1 MPAGTSASSNDCS
14 FSSSSSPET
23 SMHRFSLG
31 CQVHFPFWRFKRR
44 QRPETNGIYP
54 DRHLIEFRCGFRD
67 RLIGPCSH
75 PRFIKRPLFL
85 TWMANISYTTNHPGK
100 KITVRSQSP
109 VIPIINTLTLAGQMK
124 KTDLQHRLTEIQF
137 SFFEKKV
144 HIGSIF

>member
-54 DRHLIEFRCGFRD
+54 DRHLIEFRSGHGNWFFSQFPGRE
-67 RLIGPCSH
+67 
-75 PRFIKRPLFL
+75 FIKIDLPHLD
-85 TWMANISYTTNHPGK
+85 GK
-100 KITVRSQSP
+100 HLIYIKSSRQKNNCTKSIACYPHNKYPHTGRS
-109 VIPIINTLTLAGQMK
+109 
-124 KTDLQHRLTEIQF
+124 D
-137 SFFEKKV
+137 EKNL
-144 HIGSIF
+144 S